1 MKKLILCILCVV
13 NSFSVVAQ
21 RDTISLNRDWMFRPG
36 KSQPSITLNEATEKN
51 GWHRVNVPHDFQI
64 EQPWV
69 APDASERADNSDVGA
84 NIKSRLSARGFKEM
98 GEGWYV
104 RALTPADSL
113 MGRRLLLDFEG
124 IMYVGD
130 VYLNGQRIGGTDYG
144 YVGFEIDVTRLLRFG
159 QVNTLAV
166 RADTGEP
173 KMSRWY
179 TGGGL
184 FRNVRLIATD
194 AQSYFVR
201 HPLRITTSP
210 DLLDS
215 TSQQLS
221 IMAETRM
228 TGRSPEAKM
237 RVSISAPD
245 GTRVKCEVFALKRN
259 RNYYTQE
266 FALPAISLP
275 HAQLWDCEHPNLYT
289 AKVELLRE
297 DGSVADVVTKTFGVR
312 TIEITPDKGLLLN
325 GRKVLLKG
333 YANHHTLGAL
343 GAAAYPRAI
352 EKRLQLV
359 KAFGMNHIRTSH
371 NPYSE
376 QFLELCDRYG
386 ILVVD
391 ELYDKWNDQYAGAGR
406 RSFQDLWQDDVV
418 EWVRRDRCH
427 PCVVLWSLG
436 NELQQCNDMPYND
449 FGVTQYELMKTLVQ
463 RYDGTRKVTVAMHP
477 RYRNWETDSL
487 PCDLAMH
494 TDVQSYNY
502 RYMYFPG
509 DGRKFPWMSF
519 YQSEASVAAM
529 GENYFSMELDRV
541 IGLAYWGAIDYL
553 GESQGW
559 PAKGWAQGVFDISLE
574 PKPKAY
580 YMKSFFSDE
589 PLVHIAVTESKGNV
603 MWNGVQTGNDG
614 QSDHWNRTPGQLLE
628 LTCYTNADEVELFV
642 NGKSYGVKKN
652 DKANAKMRNQIRWK
666 DVVYQPGYVLAVAR
680 TEGKEVARHRVETTG
695 KAVALR
701 IEADNTEWKAD
712 GEDLQHL
719 RVVAVDGKGH
729 RVPNAIGEVTLA
741 LEHAGKSASASNDIE
756 EGASLIAMSSG
767 NHSSDEL
774 NVTDHR
780 TFYNG
785 SVLGILRAGTRPSK
799 LVVTATCPGLKKAKI
814 TLTTVK

>member
-1 MKKLILCILCVV
+1 MKKLFFTFLCAVWAL
-13 NSFSVVAQ
+13 SATAQ
-21 RDTISLNRDWMFRPG
+21 RDTLFLNRDWMFRLG
-36 KSQPSITLNEATEKN
+36 KASPSVSLSEVSESL
-51 GWHRVNVPHDFQI
+51 GWRRINVPHDFQI

-69 APDASERADNSDVGA
+69 APSADERADNSDAGA

-104 RALTPADSL
+104 KALTPSDSL
-113 MGRRLLLDFEG
+113 KGRRLVLNFEG

-130 VYLNGQRIGGTDYG
+130 VYLNGVHIGGTDYG
-144 YVGFEIDVTRLLRFG
+144 YVGFEIDVTRLLKLG
-159 QVNTLAV
+159 QENTLAV
-166 RADTGEP
+166 RAYTGEP

-184 FRNVRLIATD
+184 FRNVSLIVTD
-194 AQSYFVR
+194 ANDYFVR
-201 HPLRITTSP
+201 HPLYITTK
-210 DLLDS
+210 DNNKVCI
-215 TSQQLS
+215 T
-221 IMAETRM
+221 AETRM
-228 TGRSPEAKM
+228 AGRSDEARL
-237 RVSISAPD
+237 RVTITDPQGRQVYQNVNSV
-245 GTRVKCEVFALKRN
+245 RRN
-259 RNYYTQE
+259 RNYRTQE
-266 FALPAISLP
+266 FRLPAIPLP
-275 HAQLWDCEHPNLYT
+275 DAQLWDCEHPNLYQ
-289 AKVELLRE
+289 AKVELLRA
-297 DGSVADVVTKTFGVR
+297 DGSVADEATHSFGVR
-312 TIEITPDKGLLLN
+312 TVEVTPRHGLLLN
-325 GRKVLLKG
+325 GKKVLLKG

-352 EKRLQLV
+352 EKRIQLV

-376 QFLELCDRYG
+376 DFLDLCDRYG

-406 RSFQDLWQDDVV
+406 RSFQNLWQDDVT
-418 EWVRRDRCH
+418 EWIRRDRCH
-427 PCVVLWSLG
+427 PCVVMWSLG
-436 NELQQCNDMPYND
+436 NELQQCNDMPHND

-463 RYDGTRKVTVAMHP
+463 RYDSTRKVTVAMHP

-487 PCDLAMH
+487 PCDLAMR

-509 DGRKFPWMSF
+509 DGKKFPWMSF

-529 GENYFSMELDRV
+529 GENYFSMDLDRV

-559 PAKGWAQGVFDISLE
+559 PVKGWAQGVFDIALE

-589 PLVHIAVTESKGNV
+589 PLVHIAVTESKGNM

-614 QSDHWNRTPGQLLE
+614 QSDHWNRTKGQLLE
-628 LTCYTNADEVELFV
+628 VTCYTNADEVELFV
-642 NGKSYGVKKN
+642 NGKSYGMKKN
-652 DKANAKMRNQIRWK
+652 DRSNPKMRNQIRWK
-666 DVVYQPGYVLAVAR
+666 DVEYQPGYVSAVAR
-680 TEGKEVARHRVETTG
+680 TDGKEVARHRVETTG

-701 IEADNTEWKAD
+701 IEADNASWKAD
-712 GEDLQHL
+712 GKDLQHL
-719 RVVAVDGKGH
+719 RVVAVDSKGR
-729 RVPNAIGEVTLA
+729 RVPNAVGEVKLMVEEFSPAT
-741 LEHAGKSASASNDIE
+741 ASVSG
-756 EGASLIAMSSG
+756 EGVSLVAMSSG

-780 TFYNG
+780 MLFNG
-785 SVLGILRAGTRPSK
+785 GVLGILRAGTSPSK
-799 LVVTATCPGLKKAKI
+799 VVVTALCPGFKKAKLV
-814 TLTTVK
+814 LTTSK